1 MAFLFTTILKSA
13 FNVFLTQETFR
24 CNLGRVTLLKIY
36 KQMKQGLQFLLLIFS
51 LTVFAQNGSIDTAQI
66 IIPNRYNSVEAQTKP
81 YVIMISADGF
91 RYDYAKK
98 YNAENLLKF
107 SNGGVQAKAMIPS
120 YPSITFPNHWTLVTG
135 LYPSHHGLIDNF
147 FYDYKRKE
155 NYAMND
161 RKNAEDGSWY
171 GGIPLWG
178 LAEKQGMISA
188 SLMWVGSASDAGGKR
203 PTYYYPY
210 HEKFTPSE
218 KVDKVI
224 NWLKLP
230 MDKRPH
236 FISLYFPEVDGSGHH
251 FGPDTK
257 ETEDAVHLVDKA
269 IGELVQKVNDLGLKN
284 VNFVFVSDHGMIKV
298 DGGNPLEIPAV
309 LFDKTRFD
317 FYNSQ
322 TLLRVYVKNPDEVK
336 DVYQELKANK
346 TDDYEVYLDKKLPKY
361 LHFGL
366 KDDKYNRIGQ
376 ILLIPRAPKIFL
388 EKGKKT
394 SVGKHGYNPKIVPEM
409 KATFLAWGTEF
420 KSNLVIDEFQNINVY
435 PLVAEI
441 LELKI
446 DQPIDGKL
454 KVLKETLKKKK

>member
-1 MAFLFTTILKSA
+1 M
-13 FNVFLTQETFR
+13 
-24 CNLGRVTLLKIY
+24 LKIFI
-36 KQMKQGLQFLLLIFS
+36 MMRGLHFLLLIFS
-51 LTVFAQNGSIDTAQI
+51 LTIFAQKSPVDTAQVVVA
-66 IIPNRYNSVEAQTKP
+66 NRYNSVDAQTKP
-81 YVIMISADGF
+81 YVIMISTDGF

-98 YNAENLLKF
+98 YNAENLLKL
-107 SNGGVQAKAMIPS
+107 SGEGVQAKAMIPS
-120 YPSITFPNHWTLVTG
+120 YPSITFPNHWSLITG

-155 NYAMND
+155 FYAMSD

-171 GGIPLWG
+171 GGVPLWG

-218 KVDKVI
+218 KVNKVI
-224 NWLKLP
+224 DWLKLQ

-251 FGPDTK
+251 FGPEAR
-257 ETEDAVHLVDKA
+257 ETEDAVHLVDNA
-269 IGELVQKVNDLGLKN
+269 IGELVQKVNSLGLKN

-298 DGGNPLEIPAV
+298 DGGAPLDIPAI
-309 LFDKTRFD
+309 LFDKDRFD

-322 TLLRVYVKNPDEVK
+322 TLLRVVVKNPAEVK
-336 DVYQELKANK
+336 SVYKELKAGK
-346 TDDYEVYLDKKLPKY
+346 TDDYEVYLDKRLPGY
-361 LHFGL
+361 LHFGT
-366 KDDKYNRIGQ
+366 KDDQYQRIGQ
-376 ILLIPRAPKIFL
+376 ILLIPKAPKIFL

-394 SVGKHGYNPKIVPEM
+394 SVGKHGYNARLVPEM
-409 KATFLAWGTEF
+409 KATFFAWGPEF
-420 KSNLVIDEFQNINVY
+420 KNNVVVDEFSNVNVY

-441 LELKI
+441 LGLKI
-446 DQPIDGKL
+446 EQPIDGKL
-454 KVLKETLKKKK
+454 KVLKQTLKEKR

>member
-1 MAFLFTTILKSA
+1 M
-13 FNVFLTQETFR
+13 R
-24 CNLGRVTLLKIY
+24 
-36 KQMKQGLQFLLLIFS
+36 GLHFLLLIFS
-51 LTVFAQNGSIDTAQI
+51 LTIFAQKSPVDTAQVVVA
-66 IIPNRYNSVEAQTKP
+66 NRYNSVDAQTKP
-81 YVIMISADGF
+81 YVIMISTDGF

-98 YNAENLLKF
+98 YNAENLLKL
-107 SNGGVQAKAMIPS
+107 SGEGVQAKAMIPS
-120 YPSITFPNHWTLVTG
+120 YPSITFPNHWSLITG

-155 NYAMND
+155 FYAMSD

-171 GGIPLWG
+171 GGVPLWG

-218 KVDKVI
+218 KVNKVI
-224 NWLKLP
+224 DWLKLQ

-251 FGPDTK
+251 FGPEAR
-257 ETEDAVHLVDKA
+257 ETEDAVHLVDNA
-269 IGELVQKVNDLGLKN
+269 IGELVQKVNSLGLKN

-298 DGGNPLEIPAV
+298 DGGAPLDIPAI
-309 LFDKTRFD
+309 LFDKDRFD

-322 TLLRVYVKNPDEVK
+322 TLLRVVVKNPAEVK
-336 DVYQELKANK
+336 SVYKELKAGK
-346 TDDYEVYLDKKLPKY
+346 TDDYEVYLDKRLPGY
-361 LHFGL
+361 LHFGT
-366 KDDKYNRIGQ
+366 KDDQYQRIGQ
-376 ILLIPRAPKIFL
+376 ILLIPKAPKIFL

-394 SVGKHGYNPKIVPEM
+394 SVGKHGYNARLVPEM
-409 KATFLAWGTEF
+409 KATFFAWGPEF
-420 KSNLVIDEFQNINVY
+420 KNNVVVDEFSNVNVY

-441 LELKI
+441 LGLKI
-446 DQPIDGKL
+446 EQPIDGKL
-454 KVLKETLKKKK
+454 KVLKQTLKEKR

>member
-1 MAFLFTTILKSA
+1 
-13 FNVFLTQETFR
+13 
-24 CNLGRVTLLKIY
+24 
-36 KQMKQGLQFLLLIFS
+36 MKQGLHFLLLIFS
-51 LTVFAQNGSIDTAQI
+51 LTVFAQKGDVDTTQI

-81 YVIMISADGF
+81 YVIMISTDGF

-98 YNAENLLKF
+98 YNAENLLKL
-107 SNGGVQAKAMIPS
+107 SNEGIQAKAMLPS
-120 YPSITFPNHWTLVTG
+120 YPSITFPNHWTLITG

-155 NYAMND
+155 PYAMSN

-178 LAEKQGMISA
+178 LAEKQGMVSA

-210 HEKFTPSE
+210 HEKFSPSE

-251 FGPDTK
+251 FGPDAK
-257 ETEDAVHLVDKA
+257 QTEEAVHLVDKA

-284 VNFVFVSDHGMIKV
+284 VNFIFVSDHGMIKV
-298 DGGNPLEIPAV
+298 DGGNPLEIPEM
-309 LFDKTRFD
+309 LFNKDRFD

-322 TLLRVYVKNPDEVK
+322 TLLRVYVKNPEEVK
-336 DVYQELKANK
+336 SVYRELKSGK

-361 LHFGL
+361 LHFGAR
-366 KDDKYNRIGQ
+366 DDKYNRIGQ
-376 ILLIPRAPKIFL
+376 ILLIPKAPKIFL

-394 SVGKHGYNPKIVPEM
+394 SVGKHGYNPRIVPEM
-409 KATFLAWGTEF
+409 KATFYAWGEEF
-420 KSNLVIDEFQNINVY
+420 KTNLVIDEFENINVY

-441 LELKI
+441 LGLKI
-446 DQPIDGKL
+446 EYPIDGKL
-454 KVLKETLKKKK
+454 KVLKNILKEKQ

>member
-1 MAFLFTTILKSA
+1 MKTAHS
-13 FNVFLTQETFR
+13 TFAE
-24 CNLGRVTLLKIY
+24 NFI
-36 KQMKQGLQFLLLIFS
+36 MKQGLQFLLLILS
-51 LTVFAQNGSIDTAQI
+51 LNIFAQNSHVDTTQVVVFD
-66 IIPNRYNSVEAQTKP
+66 RYNSVEAQNKP
-81 YVIMISADGF
+81 YVIMISTDGF

-98 YNAENLLKF
+98 YNAKNLLNLSK
-107 SNGGVQAKAMIPS
+107 NGVQAKAMIPS
-120 YPSITFPNHWTLVTG
+120 YPSITFPNHWTLITG

-147 FYDYKRKE
+147 FYDYKRNE
-155 NYAMND
+155 AYAMSN

-171 GGIPLWG
+171 GGIPLWS
-178 LAEKQGMISA
+178 LAEKQNMISA
-188 SLMWVGSASDAGGKR
+188 SLQWVGSASNAGGIR

-218 KVDKVI
+218 KLGKVI

-230 MDKRPH
+230 EDKRPH

-251 FGPDTK
+251 FGPDSK
-257 ETEDAVHLVDKA
+257 ETEIAVHLIDDA
-269 IGELVQKVNDLGLKN
+269 IGELVQKVKDLGLKN

-298 DGGNPLEIPAV
+298 DGRNPLEIPEI
-309 LFDKTRFD
+309 LLDKNRFD

-336 DVYQELKANK
+336 KVYKELKASK

-361 LHFGL
+361 LHFAA

-376 ILLIPRAPKIFL
+376 ILLIPKAPKIFL
-388 EKGKKT
+388 EKEKKT

-409 KATFLAWGTEF
+409 KATFLAWGPEF
-420 KSNLVIDEFQNINVY
+420 KSNLVINEFENINIY

-441 LELKI
+441 LGLKI
-446 DQPIDGKL
+446 TEPVDGKL
-454 KVLKETLKKKK
+454 KILKETLKK